1 MLADPDASTVGIFL
15 NADARIAELLRQVQ
29 KLAGDSGVSAYL
41 VGGPVRD
48 YLLGAPIKDL
58 DISVVGSAPSL
69 AQKLADTLGGRLTV
83 HPKFRTAT
91 VYLSEGGPPIG
102 IDLVTARRE
111 TYSRPGALPD
121 VQPGSIAEDLAR
133 RDFTVNAMAIP
144 LCGDARDFVDPHQGR
159 ADLAAGAIR
168 ALHRNSFV
176 DDPTRIFR
184 AVRYEQRFGF
194 RIDDD
199 TLADMRSALAGGAMA
214 TVSGPRID
222 NELGRIINEPS
233 PLPALRRATEL
244 GALAA
249 IHPALPTMAH
259 WDALADWSS
268 VPPGAQPADR
278 EWPATWDAALFWT
291 MTHDQV
297 ASLAMKNPY
306 RTRRCRYVDLLKEGM
321 PMLSAD
327 GLLPSEV
334 CAFLDYPRPE
344 GSAVYAL
351 TVALAFA
358 EPVAAERI
366 RRYLTEWQD
375 LQPHL
380 RGSDLLE
387 LGVPEGPAVGAALK
401 ALRKAR
407 LDGVTRTRRDEGAF
421 VLQFVPPTESI
432 PPSESTPPP
441 ESMPAST

>member
-1 MLADPDASTVGIFL
+1 MLAASDASTVGIFL
-15 NADARIAELLRQVQ
+15 DTDPRRQAVCDAVRR
-29 KLAGDSGVSAYL
+29 LAVDAGMAAYL

-48 YLLGAPIKDL
+48 HLLGASVKDL
-58 DISVVGSAPSL
+58 DIAVVGSAPSL
-69 AQKLADTLGGRLTV
+69 AQKLAEVLGGQLKV

-91 VYLSEGGPPIG
+91 VSLSQFPRCSISV
-102 IDLVTARRE
+102 DLVTARRE

-121 VQPGSIAEDLAR
+121 VEPGTIADDLGR
-133 RDFTVNAMAIP
+133 RDFTINAMAIP
-144 LCGDARDFVDPHQGR
+144 LSGDDSDLVDPHNGR
-159 ADLAAGAIR
+159 ADLEAGIVR
-168 ALHRNSFV
+168 TLHRDSFV
-176 DDPTRIFR
+176 DDPTRMFR

-194 RIDDD
+194 RIDDA
-199 TLADMRSALAGGAMA
+199 TLADMESALAGGAMA

-222 NELGRIINEPS
+222 NELGRLISERD

-244 GALAA
+244 GLLAA
-249 IHPALPTMAH
+249 IHPAMPTMAH
-259 WDALADWSS
+259 WDALDGWSS

-306 RTRRCRYVDLLKEGM
+306 RTRRCRYVDMLKEGM

-344 GSAVYAL
+344 ASAVYAL

-387 LGVPEGPAVGAALK
+387 LGVPEGPAVGEALK

-407 LDGVTRTRRDEGAF
+407 LDGVTRTRQDEGTF
-421 VLQFVPPTESI
+421 VLQWVPPSK
-432 PPSESTPPP
+432 
-441 ESMPAST
+441 

>member
-1 MLADPDASTVGIFL
+1 MRTITDDTTSGALVDHIDHIDVGNFRSVL
-15 NADARIAELLRQVQ
+15 DNARR
-29 KLAGDSGVSAYL
+29 LAGLAGIPAYL

-48 YLLGAPIKDL
+48 HLLGAPVKDL
-58 DISVVGSAPSL
+58 DICVVGSAPSL
-69 AQKLADTLGGRLTV
+69 AQKLAETLGGRLRV
-83 HPKFRTAT
+83 HPRFRTAT
-91 VYLSEGGPPIG
+91 VYLPGGLPCV
-102 IDLVTARRE
+102 DLVTARRE

-121 VQPGSIAEDLAR
+121 VEPGSIADDLGR
-133 RDFTVNAMAIP
+133 RDFTINAMAIP
-144 LCGDARDFVDPHQGR
+144 LCDDDRDLVDLHNGR
-159 ADLAAGAIR
+159 ADLEAGVIR
-168 ALHRNSFV
+168 TLHPQSFQ

-194 RIDDD
+194 RIDDA
-199 TLADMRSALAGGAMA
+199 TLTDMRSALDGGAM
-214 TVSGPRID
+214 TTLSGPRID
-222 NELGRIINEPS
+222 NELGRLISERD

-244 GALAA
+244 GLLSA
-249 IHPALPTMAH
+249 IHPAMPTMEH
-259 WDALADWSS
+259 WDRLKGWSS

-278 EWPATWDAALFWT
+278 EWPACWDAALFWT

-297 ASLAMKNPY
+297 ASLAMKNAY

-344 GSAVYAL
+344 SSAVYAL

-358 EPVAAERI
+358 QPLAAERI

-387 LGVPEGPAVGAALK
+387 LGVPEGPAVGEALK

-407 LDGVTRTRRDEGAF
+407 LDGVTRTRRDESTF
-421 VLQFVPPTESI
+421 VLQWAPPSTGKTES
-432 PPSESTPPP
+432 PSHT
-441 ESMPAST
+441 

>member
-15 NADARIAELLRQVQ
+15 NADARIADLLRQVQ

-48 YLLGAPIKDL
+48 HLLGAPVKDL
-58 DISVVGSAPSL
+58 DITVVGSAPSL
-69 AQKLADTLGGRLTV
+69 AGKLADALGGRLTV
-83 HPKFRTAT
+83 HPQFRTAT
-91 VYLSEGGPPIG
+91 VYLPGGLPWV
-102 IDLVTARRE
+102 DLVTARRE

-121 VQPGSIAEDLAR
+121 VEPGTIADDLGR
-133 RDFTVNAMAIP
+133 RDFTINAMAIP
-144 LCGDARDFVDPHQGR
+144 LCGDDRDLVDPHGGR
-159 ADLAAGAIR
+159 TDLAAGIIR
-168 ALHRNSFV
+168 TLHPQSFQ

-194 RIDDD
+194 RIHDA
-199 TLADMRSALAGGAMA
+199 TLGDLQSALDGGAMA
-214 TVSGPRID
+214 TVSGPRIE
-222 NELGRIINEPS
+222 NELGRLTSERN
-233 PLPALRRATEL
+233 PLPALRRATQL
-244 GALAA
+244 GVLAA
-249 IHPALPTMAH
+249 VHPAMPTMAH
-259 WDALADWSS
+259 WDALDGWSP
-268 VPPGAQPADR
+268 VPPGAQLADR

-297 ASLAMKNPY
+297 ASLSMKNPY
-306 RTRRCRYVDLLKEGM
+306 RTRRCRYVDMLKEGM
-321 PMLSAD
+321 PMLSAA

-344 GSAVYAL
+344 ASAVYAL

-387 LGVPEGPAVGAALK
+387 LGVPEGPAVGEALK

-407 LDGVTRTRRDEGAF
+407 LDGVTRTRHDEGTF
-421 VLQFVPPTESI
+421 VLQWVPPSK
-432 PPSESTPPP
+432 
-441 ESMPAST
+441 

>member
-1 MLADPDASTVGIFL
+1 M
-15 NADARIAELLRQVQ
+15 
-29 KLAGDSGVSAYL
+29 
-41 VGGPVRD
+41 
-48 YLLGAPIKDL
+48 
-58 DISVVGSAPSL
+58 
-69 AQKLADTLGGRLTV
+69 
-83 HPKFRTAT
+83 
-91 VYLSEGGPPIG
+91 
-102 IDLVTARRE
+102 
-111 TYSRPGALPD
+111 
-121 VQPGSIAEDLAR
+121 
-133 RDFTVNAMAIP
+133 
-144 LCGDARDFVDPHQGR
+144 
-159 ADLAAGAIR
+159 
-168 ALHRNSFV
+168 
-176 DDPTRIFR
+176 PTRIFR

-194 RIDDD
+194 RIHDA
-199 TLADMRSALAGGAMA
+199 TLADLQSALDGGAMA
-214 TVSGPRID
+214 TVSGPRIE
-222 NELGRIINEPS
+222 NELGRLTSERN
-233 PLPALRRATEL
+233 PLPALRRATQL
-244 GALAA
+244 GVLAA
-249 IHPALPTMAH
+249 VHPAMPTMAH
-259 WDALADWSS
+259 WDALDGWSS

-306 RTRRCRYVDLLKEGM
+306 RTRRCRYVDMLKEGM

-344 GSAVYAL
+344 ASAVYAL

-387 LGVPEGPAVGAALK
+387 LGVPEGPAVGEALK

-407 LDGVTRTRRDEGAF
+407 LDGVTRTRRDEGTF
-421 VLQFVPPTESI
+421 VLQWVPPSK
-432 PPSESTPPP
+432 
-441 ESMPAST
+441 

>member
-1 MLADPDASTVGIFL
+1 MLAAPDASTVGIFL
-15 NADARIAELLRQVQ
+15 DADPRRQAVCDAVRRLAVDAGIAT
-29 KLAGDSGVSAYL
+29 YL

-48 YLLGAPIKDL
+48 HLLGAPVKDL
-58 DISVVGSAPSL
+58 DIAVVGSAPSL
-69 AQKLADTLGGRLTV
+69 AGKLVDALGGRLTV
-83 HPKFRTAT
+83 HPRFRTAT
-91 VYLSEGGPPIG
+91 VWLPGNISV
-102 IDLVTARRE
+102 DLVTARRE
-111 TYSRPGALPD
+111 TYSSPGALPD
-121 VQPGSIAEDLAR
+121 VEPGTIADDLGR

-144 LCGDARDFVDPHQGR
+144 LAGDDSDLVDPHNGR
-159 ADLAAGAIR
+159 ADLEAGIVR
-168 ALHRNSFV
+168 TLHRDSFV
-176 DDPTRIFR
+176 DDPTRLFR

-194 RIDDD
+194 RIDDA
-199 TLADMRSALAGGAMA
+199 TLADMRSALDAGAMN

-222 NELGRIINEPS
+222 NELGRLLSERDPR
-233 PLPALRRATEL
+233 PGLRRATEL
-244 GALAA
+244 GLLRA
-249 IHPALPTMAH
+249 IHPAMPTMEH
-259 WDALADWSS
+259 WDALEGWSS

-278 EWPATWDAALFWT
+278 EWPASWDAALFWT

-306 RTRRCRYVDLLKEGM
+306 RTRRCRYVDMLKEGM

-344 GSAVYAL
+344 ASAAHAL

-407 LDGVTRTRRDEGAF
+407 LDGVTRTRQDEGAF
-421 VLQFVPPTESI
+421 VLQWVPPSK
-432 PPSESTPPP
+432 
-441 ESMPAST
+441 

>member
-1 MLADPDASTVGIFL
+1 MLAASDASTVGIFL
-15 NADARIAELLRQVQ
+15 DTDPRRQAVCDAVRRLAVDAGIA
-29 KLAGDSGVSAYL
+29 AYL

-48 YLLGAPIKDL
+48 HLLGAPVKDL
-58 DISVVGSAPSL
+58 DIAVVGSAPSL
-69 AQKLADTLGGRLTV
+69 AGKLVDALGGRLTV
-83 HPKFRTAT
+83 HPRFRTAT
-91 VYLSEGGPPIG
+91 VWLPDSISV
-102 IDLVTARRE
+102 DLVTARRE

-121 VQPGSIAEDLAR
+121 VELGTIADDLGR
-133 RDFTVNAMAIP
+133 RDFAINAMAIP
-144 LCGDARDFVDPHQGR
+144 LSGDDSDLVDPHNGR
-159 ADLAAGAIR
+159 ADLEAGIVR
-168 ALHRNSFV
+168 TLHRDSFV
-176 DDPTRIFR
+176 DDPTRLFR

-194 RIDDD
+194 RIDDA
-199 TLADMRSALAGGAMA
+199 TLADMRSALDAGAMN

-222 NELGRIINEPS
+222 NELGRLISERD
-233 PLPALRRATEL
+233 PLPGLRRATEL
-244 GALAA
+244 GLLAA
-249 IHPALPTMAH
+249 IHPAMPTMEH
-259 WDALADWSS
+259 WDALDGWSS
-268 VPPGAQPADR
+268 VVPGAQPADL
-278 EWPATWDAALFWT
+278 EWPASWDAALFWT

-306 RTRRCRYVDLLKEGM
+306 RTRRCRYVDMLKEGM

-344 GSAVYAL
+344 ASAGHAL

-387 LGVPEGPAVGAALK
+387 MGVPEGPAVGAALK
-401 ALRKAR
+401 ELRKAR
-407 LDGVTRTRRDEGAF
+407 LDGVTRTRQDEGAF
-421 VLQFVPPTESI
+421 ALQWVPS
-432 PPSESTPPP
+432 SK
-441 ESMPAST
+441 